1 MSFVSVDAQ
10 GHTLRSDA
18 AASYKRLL
26 LAGMPAGGI
35 QVFQRTMAQQEKLW
49 EAHQAGRGPVAARPS
64 LTAPHIKQVAMDFK
78 TTGSD
83 GSYSP
88 SSAFAWAM
96 KGTLGSKSPRQI
108 GHGEYARINDF
119 GWIRSVPSER
129 WHLQYYP
136 ELDKAANLKRGVYA
150 KHATPI
156 VQTILALKADGYFGP
171 DTEKAVKQF
180 QKSRGLK
187 ADGVIGSKTWQELA
201 KYKKE
206 KETPVPPK
214 PQPVPT
220 PPAPPII
227 VDQDPVP
234 THPADPIVVEP
245 PAPPARKVRE
255 FRLISLNVKAQRF
268 GGLRD
273 DDADVGEY
281 IKDQKPSLILGQEMS
296 ETRRN
301 RIRKTLG
308 MDNFLT
314 HPQGYVC
321 TMWATDD
328 SWQHVGDRRTALRTG
343 FHAAVR
349 TTVRDEREG
358 AGEMDIISV
367 HLPSK
372 DSFPKS
378 WSPEEVLKEKLNL
391 LRTGIKTVYRPGVPT
406 IIGGD
411 FNTSHAVN
419 LLVKEFGFERVTPNV
434 DTLDAEG
441 DQKIDAI
448 VKKGDEIEIRE
459 VHQLNPGRIT
469 DHKVWLFQGSLVKTD
484 KN

>member
-1 MSFVSVDAQ
+1 MSYTSVDAQ

-26 LAGMPAGGI
+26 LAGMPSGGI
-35 QVFQRTMAQQEKLW
+35 QVFQRTMAQQQALYDAYK
-49 EAHQAGRGPVAARPS
+49 AGRGPIAARPS
-64 LTAPHIKQVAMDFK
+64 PTAPHIKQVAMDFK
-78 TTGSD
+78 TTGSN
-83 GSYSP
+83 GAYSP

-108 GHGEYARINDF
+108 GKGEYARINDF

-156 VQTILALKADGYFGP
+156 VQTILALKADGFFGP

-180 QKSRGLK
+180 QKSRGLS
-187 ADGVIGSKTWQELA
+187 ADGVIGTKTWQELA

-206 KETPVPPK
+206 KETPVPP
-214 PQPVPT
+214 
-220 PPAPPII
+220 APE
-227 VDQDPVP
+227 PVP
-234 THPADPIVVEP
+234 THPTDPIVVEP
-245 PAPPARKVRE
+245 PAPPARKVRD
-255 FRLISLNVKAQRF
+255 FRLLCLNVEAQRF
-268 GGLRD
+268 GGLSD
-273 DDADVGEY
+273 SDPDVAEW
-281 IKDQKPSLILGQEMS
+281 IKDQRVSIILGQEMS

-301 RIRKTLG
+301 TIRKILG
-308 MDNFLT
+308 VTNFLT
-314 HPQGYVC
+314 HPVGYVC
-321 TMWATDD
+321 TMWATKD
-328 SWQHVGDRRTALRTG
+328 SWQHVGERRTALRTG
-343 FHAAVR
+343 FHGIVR
-349 TTVRDEREG
+349 TTLKDEREG
-358 AGEMDIISV
+358 AGEMDVISV

-378 WSPEEVLKEKLNL
+378 WTPDEVLEGKLNL
-391 LRTGIKTVYRPGVPT
+391 LRTGVKTVYRPGVPT

-411 FNTSHAVN
+411 MNTSKAED
-419 LLVKEFGFERVTPNV
+419 LLRKEFGFERVTPDV
-434 DTLDAEG
+434 DTLDEVG
-441 DQKIDAI
+441 EQKIDVI
-448 VKKGDEIEIRE
+448 LKKGDEIEIRE
-459 VHQLNPGRIT
+459 VHQLNPGRLT